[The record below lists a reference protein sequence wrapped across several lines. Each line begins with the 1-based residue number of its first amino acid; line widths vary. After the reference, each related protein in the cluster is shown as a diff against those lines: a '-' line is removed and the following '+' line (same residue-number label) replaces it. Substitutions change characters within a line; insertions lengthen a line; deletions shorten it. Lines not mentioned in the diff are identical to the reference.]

1 MSVLHISIGLLAVLA
16 RLSVYNCVNVC
27 VSVCVHFFC
36 GHFSRAGEG
45 DEDGE
50 GDEEGFPQRRVFMRW
65 VFRLVSVCLCTLFVA
80 FVHTFFLR
88 R

>member
-1 MSVLHISIGLLAVLA
+1 M
-16 RLSVYNCVNVC
+16 CVC
-27 VSVCVHFFC
+27 VCVCVHFFC

-65 VFRLVSVCLCTLFVA
+65 VFRVWLNGVGFPWLPGWLKEVGFPC
-80 FVHTFFLR
+80 
-88 R
+88 